1 MSNHTVLCFDHGQK
15 RIGVAV
21 GQAVSGT
28 ATPLEIIK
36 ARQGKPDWER
46 IRYLVD
52 EWRPGAFVVGRPLT
66 MDGEIQ
72 EATEAAEK
80 FARQLHGRHPLPL
93 HFADER
99 LSSYEAQQRLKSSYN
114 IDDHAAQLILETWF
128 SENAGDETGATIS
141 RSNET

>member
-52 EWRPGAFVVGRPLT
+52 EWLPGAFVVGRPLT